1 MMSHHHQRWRLQKYN
16 GIFIFWPYH
25 PSHDPGWGCCLLKTG
40 KPVFAVDLEFHPA
53 GSQVYRAR
61 NDHHCETLEID
72 VRNIHWW
79 KYFFQENIVVL
90 SGNRTI
96 TSTTILTTGQVV
108 NDQSQPRIQASFWNC
123 IHTATALVQ
132 PALVFSYVP
141 NIAVM
146 YHMFFVSIGHLWSL
160 DEDLKR
166 GMMRIIGEM

>member
-1 MMSHHHQRWRLQKYN
+1 MTLSSQPWSRLRMLFVEN
-16 GIFIFWPYH
+16 GQTRVCGGFGI
-25 PSHDPGWGCCLLKTG
+25 PSRRQPGLSCPEWSSLWNIGKRCQEEYSLWG
-40 KPVFAVDLEFHPA
+40 
-53 GSQVYRAR
+53 Y
-61 NDHHCETLEID
+61 
-72 VRNIHWW
+72 WW
-79 KYFFQENIVVL
+79 KYFFQENIVVQL
-90 SGNRTI
+90 GNRTI

-123 IHTATALVQ
+123 IHTARALVQ